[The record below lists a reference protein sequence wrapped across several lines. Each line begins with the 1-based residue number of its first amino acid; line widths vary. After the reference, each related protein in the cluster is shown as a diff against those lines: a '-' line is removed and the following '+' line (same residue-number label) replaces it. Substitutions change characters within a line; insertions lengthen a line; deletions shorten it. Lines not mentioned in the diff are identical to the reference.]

1 MSVTEALARGIP
13 VVTTD
18 VGGLPEA
25 VGSAPDGTRPGL
37 FFPAD
42 DAGALAEHLEQWL
55 GDEDLRERLR
65 SSAAGRRE
73 TLGSWAETG
82 QNVVGVLA
90 DPRVAC

>member
-42 DAGALAEHLEQWL
+42 DAGALAEHLEQSL
-55 GDEDLRERLR
+55 ATRTYENGSGDRRPGAAR
-65 SSAAGRRE
+65 PSARG
-73 TLGSWAETG
+73 
-82 QNVVGVLA
+82 
-90 DPRVAC
+90 P